1 MKKSTPFTRSALH
14 TASGKMPVA
23 SFNWIWKWWR
33 GACILLFPTPLST
46 ALASQVDMTAT
57 GKTLERVRDCKP
69 LASSSIVT
77 GQWCCHWHK
86 PCRHLSFCTQT
97 QPGLSSSL
105 NQSLTVCPSCPG
117 CDRNSTIF
125 LLWFLE
131 NYCQEV
137 TGLPVYHL
145 PFHWHLRER
154 QIIKLLSC
162 VRKNPSAAKRSHCG
176 HSGKSYCLYT
186 SYTPPLA
193 LTRILLLN

>member
-57 GKTLERVRDCKP
+57 GKTLERVRNCKP

-77 GQWCCHWHK
+77 GQWCSAFPDTDTNPADIYLFAH
-86 PCRHLSFCTQT
+86 RG

-105 NQSLTVCPSCPG
+105 HQSLTVCPSVS
-117 CDRNSTIF
+117 R
-125 LLWFLE
+125 L
-131 NYCQEV
+131 V
-137 TGLPVYHL
+137 TETVPSFYFGS
-145 PFHWHLRER
+145 WR
-154 QIIKLLSC
+154 IIVKKLLGC
-162 VRKNPSAAKRSHCG
+162 LFIICLAIG
-176 HSGKSYCLYT
+176 IWGKGRFNKATIVC
-186 SYTPPLA
+186 
-193 LTRILLLN
+193 